1 MKKKETYFET
11 IRCEDFEVFN
21 IAYHKKRVSNTIGLN
36 IDLNEFIYP
45 PNDKLLKCKVVY
57 NQDGIVDIS
66 YTPYTPKQIKSL
78 KLIYD
83 DSIDYRYKSTL
94 RDGLDNLYGRKD
106 EACDILIVKN
116 NLLTDTSIA
125 NIALFIEGFWYTPKT
140 PLLYGTTRDRLIDT
154 QFLKVKDLKVEDI
167 SKATK
172 VALMNAMIGFKEIED
187 ITFL

>member
-1 MKKKETYFET
+1 MEKITTYFET
-11 IRCEDFEVFN
+11 IKCEDFEVFN
-21 IAYHKKRVSNTIGLN
+21 LPYHKKRVSNTIGLN

-45 PNDKLLKCKVVY
+45 PNEDLLKCKVVY
-57 NQDGIVDIS
+57 NSDGIVDIS
-66 YTPYTPKQIKSL
+66 YTPYTPKSIKTL

-83 DSIDYRYKSTL
+83 DNIDYRYKSTA
-94 RDGLDNLYGRKD
+94 REEIDNLYIKKD
-106 EACDILIVKN
+106 KADDILIIKN

-125 NIALFIEGFWYTPKT
+125 NIALLIDNIWYTPKK
-140 PLLYGTTRDRLIDT
+140 PLLYGTTRDRLIEIE
-154 QFLKVKDLKVEDI
+154 FLKVKDLKVDDI